1 MIILVIFDPNT
12 GDSKT
17 MIHKK
22 FTKRELDDVTRYPK
36 DCITEPELLR
46 GYHEKYNVHTEDT

>member
-1 MIILVIFDPNT
+1 
-12 GDSKT
+12 

-46 GYHEKYNVHTEDT
+46 GYHEKYNVHTENT